1 MSLVQKSHRE
11 MLRRL
16 RSMKEFLDSGDES
29 AFVIER
35 IQCLAAQN

>member
-11 MLRRL
+11 MLRWL
-16 RSMKEFLDSGDES
+16 RSMKELLDSGDES

-35 IQCLAAQN
+35 VQCFGVQC

>member
-11 MLRRL
+11 MLRWL

-29 AFVIER
+29 AFAIEHV
-35 IQCLAAQN
+35 QCLCVQC

>member
-11 MLRRL
+11 MLRWL

-29 AFVIER
+29 AFAVKR
-35 IQCLAAQN
+35 IQCFGVQS